1 MEVKGPCGISTSGGA
16 LFEASS
22 KQRAQLISDLGEK
35 QRDLQESLRQ
45 KVHELRRLCLQ
56 EAELTGQVPP
66 EYPLEYGERPPVITR
81 KQRAF
86 RVSAATVTRAESNP
100 DALCRQ
106 EVQLERLERDFALQ
120 LQMSEAARKLS
131 LAAEQSAELTLEQ
144 RRKRRLVYLDA
155 LRRLQELEEQSNNLR
170 RKLGLRPTHRVPH
183 SLLDEAYQSECS
195 SLSESASHDDILS
208 STMRPS
214 PPRLTEHSRAVSSS
228 PERRVGW
235 KASPVELY
243 CEVHNRRNSMASV
256 ASPTRSFP
264 RSLSSLEGRSVPAT
278 PILSRNAC
286 SSSALRSD
294 GSGLSQRQWTGS
306 QDSQVGF
313 SSDRPNI
320 HSTRSRRSNSSEAL
334 IERPPPT
341 ETQGKPS
348 FKSSE
353 ALSERPQPGVAPSH
367 HQQRGAR
374 SPDPRTPNANPRLP
388 YEDILLDYYME
399 RQQQQQQRGW
409 VEPDGH
415 WWVEPEAPWWADP
428 DGTSHYSRRDGYYE
442 GYPGSPALR
451 SRAETQQRR
460 NVGRNKSC
468 GPHLTDTSHFQQ
480 PWHSDGFQQRPAAQ
494 VSHPGP
500 RSRSQPRAP
509 PPETMERNV
518 HKALALEGLRDWY
531 LRNSAAPA
539 GVQRGPIPPHMQYP
553 RYYRPG
559 YHDGHYQAG
568 SPLPHSI
575 SFTGAPMHGRH
586 FSEYVDEDLYN
597 PSSAITRTQG
607 QRSAEGTPPGTL
619 V

>member
-1 MEVKGPCGISTSGGA
+1 MEVKSPCGITTAGGA
-16 LFEASS
+16 LFDASS
-22 KQRAQLISDLGEK
+22 KQRAQLISELAEK

-45 KVHELRRLCLQ
+45 KVNELRRLCLQ

-66 EYPLEYGERPPVITR
+66 EYPLEYGERPPNVAR
-81 KQRAF
+81 RQRAF
-86 RVSAATVTRAESNP
+86 RMSAAAVSRAE
-100 DALCRQ
+100 

-120 LQMSEAARKLS
+120 LQMAEAARKLS
-131 LAAEQSAELTLEQ
+131 VAAEQSAELTVEQ

-195 SLSESASHDDILS
+195 SLSESASYDDVLAS
-208 STMRPS
+208 SIRPAQG
-214 PPRLTEHSRAVSSS
+214 RIGEHSRAISSS

-235 KASPVELY
+235 KASPMEMY
-243 CEVHNRRNSMASV
+243 CEIRNRRNSMASA

-286 SSSALRSD
+286 SSSALRSE
-294 GSGLSQRQWTGS
+294 GSGLSQKQWSGS

-313 SSDRPNI
+313 PSDRTIVQTSRN
-320 HSTRSRRSNSSEAL
+320 RRSNSSEAL

-353 ALSERPQPGVAPSH
+353 ALSEWPQPGGAPSH

-374 SPDPRTPNANPRLP
+374 SPDPRTPSGNSRLP
-388 YEDILLDYYME
+388 YEEILLDYYME
-399 RQQQQQQRGW
+399 RQQQQQTRGW
-409 VEPDGH
+409 VEPEGH
-415 WWVEPEAPWWADP
+415 WWVEPEAPWWAEP
-428 DGTSHYSRRDGYYE
+428 DGSSHYSRRDGYYD

-460 NVGRNKSC
+460 TVARNKSC
-468 GPHLTDTSHFQQ
+468 GPQLTDGTQFQQ
-480 PWHSDGFQQRPAAQ
+480 PWHSDGFQQRPSPQ
-494 VSHPGP
+494 GSHPGP

-539 GVQRGPIPPHMQYP
+539 GVQRGPIPSHMQYP
-553 RYYRPG
+553 RYYSTG

-568 SPLPHSI
+568 SPLPHSV
-575 SFTGAPMHGRH
+575 SFTGAPLHARH
-586 FSEYVDEDLYN
+586 FSEYLDEEQYSQAGMAN
-597 PSSAITRTQG
+597 RPQG
-607 QRSAEGTPPGTL
+607 EQSNEGTPPGTL